1 MMARR
6 NARQITL
13 TLSEDSA
20 FFPAERGA
28 IGYSPAANDFTHF
41 STTIVTQ
48 FRASIACTFTRQLPK
63 RNPFAV
69 AAAGKIIDSVSSFG
83 WHLLCMHFLS

>member
-1 MMARR
+1 MIARR

-28 IGYSPAANDFTHF
+28 IGQFPKTIPHIS
-41 STTIVTQ
+41 STIVAQ
-48 FRASIACTFTRQLPK
+48 FRASIACTFARQLPK

-69 AAAGKIIDSVSSFG
+69 AAAGEIVDFAGRFG